1 MTPQLQYRQAF
12 LSYAKETMKK
22 QSTDLTVVKV
32 IEQPARTAADIAAD
46 IARVV
51 TADGKLDITVHNL
64 AVECLEHAQQHGD
77 FTLFARLIG
86 DVKTAGGV
94 SYGRGVRSR
103 RLGLLEWATK
113 FSPIRVNGDGVMGVL
128 PETSKA
134 YVPFNVE
141 AAQETPFY
149 DLAGEAG
156 RRTTNNPFGIEQML
170 GRIGSFSKAIDKAV
184 EAGTLQGDEAALKTL
199 AQEANAFFAKRARE
213 MGLIGEDN
221 KPVKASEAPK
231 ADDANT
237 DDVAVA

>member
-1 MTPQLQYRQAF
+1 MPA
-12 LSYAKETMKK
+12 KK
-22 QSTDLTVVKV
+22 QSTEVAV
-32 IEQPARTAADIAAD
+32 IKAHEQPVRTAADIIAD
-46 IARVV
+46 ISKVV
-51 TADGKLDITVHNL
+51 AADGKLDITVHNL
-64 AVECLEHAQQHGD
+64 AVECLEHARPHSEGGHGD

-128 PETSKA
+128 PETSKV

-141 AAQETPFY
+141 AAQATPFY
-149 DLAGEAG
+149 DLSGEAG
-156 RRTTNNPFGIEQML
+156 RRATNNPFGIQQML

-184 EAGTLQGDEAALKTL
+184 EAGTLEGDEAALKAL
-199 AQEANAFFAKRARE
+199 ASEANAYFAKRARE

-221 KPVKASEAPK
+221 KPVQAP
-231 ADDANT
+231 ANT
-237 DDVAVA
+237 TVEGEDKAVA